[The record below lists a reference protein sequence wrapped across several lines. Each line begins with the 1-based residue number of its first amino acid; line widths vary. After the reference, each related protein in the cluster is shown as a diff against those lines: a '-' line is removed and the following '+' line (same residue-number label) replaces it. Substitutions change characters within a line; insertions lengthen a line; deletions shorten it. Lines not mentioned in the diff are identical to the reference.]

1 MFNLRFKCTVISSW
15 HMVLHAVPKANKM
28 IANKSRY
35 SEKERFEY
43 AKWIINYMRKHART
57 RTKVYGR
64 ENIPTDSNY
73 IMYSNH
79 QGKYDALGII
89 LAQEKPCGVLWG
101 KKHYVIAVSQC
112 SEDVW
117 REKLNEELRIAAFRW
132 LSFRAF
138 PAVCAAASW

>member
-15 HMVLHAVPKANKM
+15 YMVLHAVPKANKM
-28 IANKSRY
+28 IANKS
-35 SEKERFEY
+35 SHSAEERFVY

-73 IMYSNH
+73 IMYPNH

-101 KKHYVIAVSQC
+101 KKQAERLMSRQVCGLIDAVVIDLDNNRDKVRAIM
-112 SEDVW
+112 DVT
-117 REKLNEELRIAAFRW
+117 RQVK
-132 LSFRAF
+132 
-138 PAVCAAASW
+138 

>member
-28 IANKSRY
+28 IANKNRY
-35 SEKERFEY
+35 SETERFVY

-73 IMYSNH
+73 IMYPNH
-79 QGKYDALGII
+79 QGKYDALGVI

-101 KKHYVIAVSQC
+101 KSRLK
-112 SEDVW
+112 D
-117 REKLNEELRIAAFRW
+117 L
-132 LSFRAF
+132 
-138 PAVCAAASW
+138 